1 MLVILTLQ
9 VSQASILA
17 FQQLVQLLP
26 SARATAAS
34 KRAVDR
40 LESQGSD
47 DGILAALRLLAH
59 TVAFWT
65 PEALKRHVP
74 RYISRWASHREFSVR
89 EVSVVALTSQPTAMR
104 CSCGVGNIHDGE
116 NRLLFTAIVF
126 FLQLQ
131 YASIRSWPC
140 LVLCMYAL
148 HTWLPLCV
156 CVMGCHSAGC
166 SHMHELGAARNAFAA
181 MPPSAAAGLLS
192 AQQRSE
198 LARAASVCA
207 GPPAPGRSSAGSTSR
222 SQHANSLQQQQQQPQ
237 QLAAGC

>member
-1 MLVILTLQ
+1 MAKCSSGPGPCISNRVRDTACAVLRSSQHGSGWHGLALQRSDRGCCCSSCCGSAIWLDVSSTPLHLTLLITTYTRMLVILTLQ

-126 FLQLQ
+126 FCSCSTR
-131 YASIRSWPC
+131 ASGVGRVWC
-140 LVLCMYAL
+140 CACMLYT
-148 HTWLPLCV
+148 HGCLCV
-156 CVMGCHSAGC
+156 CV
-166 SHMHELGAARNAFAA
+166 
-181 MPPSAAAGLLS
+181 
-192 AQQRSE
+192 
-198 LARAASVCA
+198 
-207 GPPAPGRSSAGSTSR
+207 
-222 SQHANSLQQQQQQPQ
+222 
-237 QLAAGC
+237 

>member
-1 MLVILTLQ
+1 MLQ

-47 DGILAALRLLAH
+47 DGILAAVRLLAH

-74 RYISRWASHREFSVR
+74 RYISRWASHREFAVR
-89 EVSVVALTSQPTAMR
+89 EVSSVNLTGQSDRLQQCVAVSGLGTLIACRACCQ
-104 CSCGVGNIHDGE
+104 
-116 NRLLFTAIVF
+116 RLRGWMHVQCPSF
-126 FLQLQ
+126 
-131 YASIRSWPC
+131 RNWPC
-140 LVLCMYAL
+140 LVVCMYVCMYVL
-148 HTWLPLCV
+148 LTLLPV
-156 CVMGCHSAGC
+156 CLLGCRSAGC
-166 SHMHELGAARNAFAA
+166 SYMHELGAARHAFAA
-181 MPPSAAAGLLS
+181 VPSSAAASLLS
-192 AQQRSE
+192 AQQRPE

-207 GPPAPGRSSAGSTSR
+207 GPPALGWSSAGSTSR
-222 SQHANSLQQQQQQPQ
+222 PQHANSRQQQQQPQ
-237 QLAAGC
+237 